1 MSAEKL
7 ETLTIAT
14 SAITR
19 TTKAL
24 MRMLKPSGAHPST
37 VLAFSLLNV
46 MGLVDKFVVNATDR
60 AMKNSYVDC
69 ALKLSSKDQRITS
82 ELKSEQNARYADSS
96 NKMLATQ

>member
-1 MSAEKL
+1 
-7 ETLTIAT
+7 
-14 SAITR
+14 
-19 TTKAL
+19 